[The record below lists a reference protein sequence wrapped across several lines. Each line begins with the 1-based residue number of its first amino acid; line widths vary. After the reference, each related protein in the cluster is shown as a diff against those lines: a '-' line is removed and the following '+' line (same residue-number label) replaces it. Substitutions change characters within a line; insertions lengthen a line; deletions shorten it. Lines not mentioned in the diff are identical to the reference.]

1 MVAAARGR
9 LIAVD
14 GADIPSLAT
23 RARAMARRNGRRGG
37 VSLLDASGIF
47 SELGLG
53 GVEIAGSSPRTAL
66 LLYAADLAFRL
77 RWQIEPA
84 LAAGRTVVAAPYVL
98 TAVECGRAAGVPAEW
113 TTELLRFAPAP
124 ALTENVSGRKAFKAR
139 TISDLIGPGRRR
151 R

>member
-1 MVAAARGR
+1 MADEAHGR

-14 GADIPSLAT
+14 GAEIQSLGT
-23 RARAMARRNGRRGG
+23 RARAIARRNGRRSG

-47 SELGLG
+47 SELGLA
-53 GVEIAGSSPRTAL
+53 GVEVAQVSPRTAL

-84 LAAGRTVVAAPYVL
+84 LAAGKTVVAAPYIL

-113 TTELLRFAPAP
+113 TIELLRFAPSP
-124 ALTENVSGRKAFKAR
+124 ARTEKVSGREAFKAR
-139 TISDLIGPGRRR
+139 AISDLIAPGRRR